1 MFVHVPDPCHVS
13 NTTLVH
19 ELLTTRVDNALASCS
34 SEGAILTTALLVSMV
49 MIDVDTTG
57 ILTTSMTSFTAVGS
71 GWSAIRATRPPDRSL
86 HTTDVDSI

>member
-13 NTTLVH
+13 NTTSVH
-19 ELLTTRVDNALASCS
+19 ELLTIRADSALASCS
-34 SEGAILTTALLVSMV
+34 SVGTILATVLLASVV